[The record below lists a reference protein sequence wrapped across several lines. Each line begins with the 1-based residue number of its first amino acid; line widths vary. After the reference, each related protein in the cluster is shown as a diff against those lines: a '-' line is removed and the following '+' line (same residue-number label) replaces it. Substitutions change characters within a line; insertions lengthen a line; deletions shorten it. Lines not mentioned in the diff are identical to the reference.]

1 MCTIILDGTKI
12 QTEQDF
18 HKLLSG
24 LLNFGSYY
32 GNNLDAL
39 WDRLSTDVER
49 PIQIIWLNS
58 ELSRKSL
65 GEVFDKIINIFE
77 RIKQQNLRFNW
88 GESFDYVLK

>member
-49 PIQIIWLNS
+49 PIQTYGLTLYYQENPWARFLI
-58 ELSRKSL
+58 KSL
-65 GEVFDKIINIFE
+65 IFLKELNNKISGLIGV
-77 RIKQQNLRFNW
+77 R
-88 GESFDYVLK
+88 VLTTC

>member
-58 ELSRKSL
+58 VLSRKSL

-77 RIKQQNLRFNW
+77 KIKQHNLRFNW